1 MEVSDAKRLK
11 AIDDENIKLKR
22 FLVDAILDA
31 SVRKNL
37 LAKMMTPSAVREAVV
52 NVLREQD
59 VGERRACSIIGAD
72 RSAIRCRSRRS
83 DDALL
88 RGRPRELA
96 SERRRFSYRRLHVL
110 LRREGH
116 VVNHK
121 LVQRL
126 YREKGLSVPRRRS
139 RKRAIGTR
147 APMVVKPAQMLVG
160 RSISVT
166 IRGRPA
172 SGSVF
177 SMSSTM

>member
-1 MEVSDAKRLK
+1 MLREQEAGAKTADPCRRHGISSATFYAWKEKFCGMEVSDAKRLK

-96 SERRRFSYRRLHVL
+96 SERRRFS
-110 LRREGH
+110 
-116 VVNHK
+116 
-121 LVQRL
+121 
-126 YREKGLSVPRRRS
+126 
-139 RKRAIGTR
+139 
-147 APMVVKPAQMLVG
+147 
-160 RSISVT
+160 
-166 IRGRPA
+166 
-172 SGSVF
+172 
-177 SMSSTM
+177 